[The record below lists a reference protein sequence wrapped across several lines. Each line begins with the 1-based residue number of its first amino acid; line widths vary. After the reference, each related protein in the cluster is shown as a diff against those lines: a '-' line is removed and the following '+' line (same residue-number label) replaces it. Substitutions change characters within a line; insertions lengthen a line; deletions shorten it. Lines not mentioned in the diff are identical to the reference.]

1 MEDDDD
7 AAAENT
13 ENLDAAAENT
23 EDAEWSHYQRY
34 QVRFYYLQN
43 Y

>member
-1 MEDDDD
+1 MEEDD

-13 ENLDAAAENT
+13 EDAAAENT
-23 EDAEWSHYQRY
+23 EDAEWSHHQRY
-34 QVRFYYLQN
+34 EVRFYYLQN

>member
-1 MEDDDD
+1 MEEEDD

-23 EDAEWSHYQRY
+23 EDAEWSHHQRF

>member
-1 MEDDDD
+1 MEEEDD

-23 EDAEWSHYQRY
+23 EDVEWSHHQRF

>member
-1 MEDDDD
+1 MEEEDD

-13 ENLDAAAENT
+13 EDAAAENT
-23 EDAEWSHYQRY
+23 EDAEWSHHQRY
-34 QVRFYYLQN
+34 EVRFYYLQN